1 MVPTGT
7 VNTVK
12 KYKKGNIT
20 AAFGVDLFIHGS
32 TAIPNLLLKLYK
44 HMGIKD
50 TEMMLLIQLFRL
62 FTEENNYLPT
72 VDMLF
77 EHLSGDDEQINCDL
91 ENLINNG
98 MLKITEFYDA
108 ERELVIKGYDFEPL
122 FEKLSEI
129 WACARVKQHEAIKKI
144 TENKSKKT
152 VNLYKSFE
160 KEFGRPLSP
169 MEIEQIDAWS
179 QKMPPPMVLEA
190 LRRAVMMGKHNF
202 KYIDSILLE
211 WEKNNLTS
219 PEKVEDYDRL
229 FKMKHTENKRKPIN
243 NRSKADHQ
251 IANQKDNRENNKKS
265 MIQSLYMS

>member
-1 MVPTGT
+1 MVPRGT
-7 VNTVK
+7 VSTVK
-12 KYKKGNIT
+12 NYKRGNIT

-44 HMGIKD
+44 DMGITD

-62 FTEENNYLPT
+62 FTEENNYLPRE
-72 VDMLF
+72 DLLF
-77 EHLSGDDEQINCDL
+77 EHLSGDEEQINRDL
-91 ENLINNG
+91 ENLISNG

-108 ERELVIKGYDFEPL
+108 ERDLVIKGYDFEPI
-122 FEKLSEI
+122 FDRLSEI
-129 WACARVKQHEAIKKI
+129 WACARVQQHEAMKKI

-160 KEFGRPLSP
+160 KEFGRLLSP
-169 MEIEQIDAWS
+169 MEIEQIDVWS
-179 QKMPPPMVLEA
+179 QKMPSLMVLEA
-190 LRRAVMMGKHNF
+190 LRRAVMLGKHNF

-219 PEKVEDYDRL
+219 PEQVEDYDRQ
-229 FKMKHTENKRKPIN
+229 FKMKHTENKKTPANGRRKV
-243 NRSKADHQ
+243 
-251 IANQKDNRENNKKS
+251 NQKDDKKS

>member
-1 MVPTGT
+1 MVPKGT
-7 VNTVK
+7 VSTVK
-12 KYKKGNIT
+12 KYKRGNIT

-44 HMGIKD
+44 DMGISD

-72 VDMLF
+72 ADLLY
-77 EHLSGDDEQINCDL
+77 EHLSGDEEQINLDL

-98 MLKITEFYDA
+98 MLKITEFYNA
-108 ERELVIKGYDFEPL
+108 ERDLVIKGYDFEPI
-122 FEKLSEI
+122 FDRLSEI
-129 WACARVKQHEAIKKI
+129 WACARVQQHEAMKKI

-169 MEIEQIDAWS
+169 MEIEQVDVWS
-179 QKMPPPMVLEA
+179 RKMPSLLVLEA
-190 LRRAVMMGKHNF
+190 LRRAVMLGKHNF

-219 PEKVEDYDRL
+219 PEQVEDYDRQ
-229 FKMKHTENKRKPIN
+229 FKMKHSENKKVPENGRRKV
-243 NRSKADHQ
+243 
-251 IANQKDNRENNKKS
+251 NQKDDKKS